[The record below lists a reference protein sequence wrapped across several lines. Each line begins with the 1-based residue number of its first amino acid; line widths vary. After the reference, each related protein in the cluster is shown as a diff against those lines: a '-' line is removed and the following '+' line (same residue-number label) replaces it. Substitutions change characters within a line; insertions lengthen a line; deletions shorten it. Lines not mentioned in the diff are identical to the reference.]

1 MKEISIGKK
10 LRALRIKSGLKVR
23 DVSKSFCDNDYPIS
37 EKTIYKWES
46 DDLVPDIQNLN
57 KILILYN
64 ETISHFFGND
74 FLVQGLDEIE
84 YKFIESIRH
93 NQVFRRIAYLLA
105 KGG

>member
-57 KILILYN
+57 KILI
-64 ETISHFFGND
+64 ISHFFGND